1 MYVTSLRQRDTRRR
15 YVTDRSDDPS
25 PELKYQM
32 SEGPDPFSDSFD
44 DPISRHGKSVD
55 RTDEIAY
62 RI

>member
-1 MYVTSLRQRDTRRR
+1 MTK
-15 YVTDRSDDPS
+15 SDDLILEMAMKRS
-25 PELKYQM
+25 TDKYQM